1 VRKGEKGYNDEFEAI
16 LGLMTLEELVHLIKE
31 LRQSGAVSELLY
43 LKDIRAVCRVRI
55 KELEEPLHLKDMRAL
70 CRVRIKELEHSII
83 ELERSAAVSCPG
95 NSESEPSD
103 SESTTGD
110 SQGLHSL
117 RSAACGGGST
127 RGSGGALELL
137 KRSNDRRGWVRLHAA
152 LGADRDT
159 MTHFER

>member
-1 VRKGEKGYNDEFEAI
+1 MNSMDDEFEAI

-43 LKDIRAVCRVRI
+43 LKAIRAVCRVRI

-70 CRVRIKELEHSII
+70 CRVRIKELEPSII

-117 RSAACGGGST
+117 RSAVCGG
-127 RGSGGALELL
+127 GSGGALELL

-152 LGADRDT
+152 LGADRDK